1 LIFGRDK
8 AEILGKIKRRPGRGS
23 ENPPWGIIGN
33 GKSKKRA
40 RKVAKYVII
49 FV

>member
-1 LIFGRDK
+1 MIFGRDK
-8 AEILGKIKRRPGRGS
+8 IEILVKIEVGNDPGS
-23 ENPPWGIIGN
+23 ESSPSGIIGN